1 MIYTKRFYEL
11 PEADDGARMK
21 LIEELLRQSA
31 ALHHHLCPRQVL
43 GVRMGL
49 AGAYAL
55 GLDAP
60 RHDKRL
66 VVFMETDGCGADGV
80 SVATGCWVGR
90 RTMRLLDYGKVA
102 ATFVDTHSGQ
112 AARVA
117 PRPGIREAV
126 WRYATAAPDRWSAQL
141 KGYEV
146 MPESELLRVQP
157 VTLTVDLNRLLS
169 HPGVRV
175 VCEVCGEE
183 IMNERQVVHEGM
195 TLCRA
200 CAGESY
206 YRLAPATNPF
216 RMFA

>member
-1 MIYTKRFYEL
+1 
-11 PEADDGARMK
+11 
-21 LIEELLRQSA
+21 
-31 ALHHHLCPRQVL
+31 
-43 GVRMGL
+43 MGL

-60 RHDKRL
+60 RHDKQL
-66 VVFMETDGCGADGV
+66 VVFMETDGCGADGI

-112 AARVA
+112 AVRVA
-117 PRPGIREAV
+117 PRPGIREAA

-141 KGYEV
+141 KGYGV

-169 HPGVRV
+169 HPGVRM

-200 CAGESY
+200 CAGEAY
-206 YRLAPATNPF
+206 YRPAPTLQEIRSPRRKGAKIFNKNFLASLRKIFDAC
-216 RMFA
+216 RVAS

>member
-1 MIYTKRFYEL
+1 
-11 PEADDGARMK
+11 MK

-90 RTMRLLDYGKVA
+90 RTLRIFDYGKMA

-112 AARVA
+112 AVRVA
-117 PRPGIREAV
+117 PRPGIREAAR
-126 WRYATAAPDRWSAQL
+126 RYAPTAPDRWTAQL
-141 KGYEV
+141 KGYEL
-146 MPESELLRVQP
+146 MPEAELLRVRP
-157 VTLTVDLNRLLS
+157 VTLAVDLERLLS
-169 HPGVRV
+169 RPGIRLT
-175 VCEVCGEE
+175 CEACGEE
-183 IMNERQVVHEGM
+183 VMNEREVIREGM
-195 TLCRA
+195 TLCQA

-206 YRLAPATNPF
+206 YRLMPESNPLLLSV
-216 RMFA
+216 

>member
-1 MIYTKRFYEL
+1 
-11 PEADDGARMK
+11 MK

-90 RTMRLLDYGKVA
+90 RTLRIFDYGKMA

-112 AARVA
+112 AVRVA
-117 PRPGIREAV
+117 PRPGIREAAR
-126 WRYATAAPDRWSAQL
+126 RYATTAPDRWTAQL
-141 KGYEV
+141 KGYEL
-146 MPESELLRVQP
+146 MPEAELLRVRP
-157 VTLTVDLNRLLS
+157 VTLAVDLERLLS
-169 HPGVRV
+169 RPGIRLT
-175 VCEVCGEE
+175 CEACGEE
-183 IMNERQVVHEGM
+183 VMNEREVIREGM
-195 TLCRA
+195 TLCQA

-206 YRLAPATNPF
+206 YRLMPESNPLLLSV
-216 RMFA
+216 